1 MWSHTHTEGTGE
13 IRISYHPYQFFQ
25 MGTLPVKVTIFMS
38 VKINFK
44 VNRKNSVVS
53 FQDLAWIAQEGA
65 LSYVKS
71 NIPGKGDRV

>member
-1 MWSHTHTEGTGE
+1 
-13 IRISYHPYQFFQ
+13 

-71 NIPGKGDRV
+71 NIPGKGDPV